1 MNVYLQKRSSY
12 LNASQYL
19 PCSMMRSLISIVF
32 LFLLAIS
39 PAKADVMLL
48 IHGYLAD
55 ATSWERS
62 GINEAL
68 HRRGWSRAGM
78 FQGSPFGPRLF
89 TIDSEA
95 AENRVYVA
103 TLPFEMPIVVQA
115 DILKQTIG
123 IIRQLHPDEE
133 IILVGHSAG
142 GVVARMTLIRHQPE
156 DVKALI
162 TIATPHL
169 GTGRADQ
176 ALSITRNHGPFNMVK
191 HFVGGST
198 YDALRHSRG
207 LFYDLRHPYP
217 GNLLYWLN
225 SQAHPDIHY
234 ASIIRTD
241 HRGMVGDD
249 IVPGFSQDM
258 NNIPALQGRSSVFTT
273 PASHY
278 LNFQDAHTILAIIDR
293 I

>member
-1 MNVYLQKRSSY
+1 MK
-12 LNASQYL
+12 L
-19 PCSMMRSLISIVF
+19 PQIILSLTLLISM
-32 LFLLAIS
+32 
-39 PAKADVMLL
+39 PAQAEVMLL
-48 IHGYLAD
+48 IHGYLGD
-55 ATSWERS
+55 AFSWEKS
-62 GINEAL
+62 GINDEL
-68 HRRGWSRAGM
+68 HQQGWLRAGM

-89 TIDSEA
+89 TIDSKS

-103 TLPFEMPIVVQA
+103 TLPFEMPIMVQA
-115 DILKQTIG
+115 DILKQTMD
-123 IIRQLHPDEE
+123 IIRQLHPDEKM
-133 IILVGHSAG
+133 ILVGHSAG
-142 GVVARMTLIRHQPE
+142 GIVARMTLIRHQPE

-198 YDALRHSRG
+198 YNALRHSRG

-225 SQAHPDIHY
+225 SQPHPDIHY

-273 PASHY
+273 PSSHY

>member
-1 MNVYLQKRSSY
+1 MNVYLQ
-12 LNASQYL
+12 
-19 PCSMMRSLISIVF
+19 MMPRYHSVYQHLSCIIMKPLITIIF
-32 LFLLAIS
+32 LFILIVT

-68 HRRGWSRAGM
+68 HRNGWSRAGM

-89 TIDSEA
+89 TIESEA

-103 TLPFEMPIVVQA
+103 TLPFEMPIMVQA
-115 DILKQTIG
+115 DILKQTID
-123 IIRQLHPDEE
+123 IIKQLHPDDK

-142 GVVARMTLIRHQPE
+142 GIVARMTLIRHQPE
-156 DVKALI
+156 EVKALI

-176 ALSITRNHGPFNMVK
+176 ALGITRNHGPFNMVK
-191 HFVGGST
+191 RFVGGST

-225 SQAHPDIHY
+225 SQPHPDIHY

-241 HRGMVGDD
+241 HSGMVGDD

-273 PASHY
+273 PTSHY
-278 LNFQDAHTILAIIDR
+278 LKYQDAHTILAIIDR